1 MARRR
6 HTGSSFRPIGLM
18 IAGSIIPGAIFAALA
33 LLYASSTMPTDP
45 FANSEP
51 RVVATSPY
59 VASF

>member
-1 MARRR
+1 MARRPPA
-6 HTGSSFRPIGLM
+6 GFRPIGMM

-33 LLYASSTMPTDP
+33 LLYASANIRSDP

-51 RVVATSPY
+51 RVVATSPF